1 MPLPRR
7 GISPGWTSL
16 ASQYMMDSMDEV
28 EDVIIRWAD
37 YLDSDEFLAAISP
50 ITLFDDGQGKRN
62 LPCPIFTF
70 TYLLI

>member
-1 MPLPRR
+1 
-7 GISPGWTSL
+7 
-16 ASQYMMDSMDEV
+16 MDEV